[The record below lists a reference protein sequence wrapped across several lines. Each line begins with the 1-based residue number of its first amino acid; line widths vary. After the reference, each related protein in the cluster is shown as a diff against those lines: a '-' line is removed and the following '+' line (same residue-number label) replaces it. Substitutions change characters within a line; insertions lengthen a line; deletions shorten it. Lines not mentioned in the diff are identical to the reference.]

1 LRWRSNSQ
9 PTNGACRALP
19 LQASTMTRHPPTAAR
34 LHPGPRLLFSGGWAS
49 SSNQPAAI
57 CQQRARRRSRWTFQP
72 GIADADE
79 SSAVLSSADLPIS
92 VISTAAKSIRSIIQ
106 NPGLKR
112 WLSQA
117 TRSSRSGRMP
127 RSPHSRRAIQRLAPI
142 FKRLEKSRPLSPS
155 VALARADESA
165 RQRERRPSANADNP
179 RAPRPAAKGAPSRS
193 VSFPK
198 RVQASRNERLCVAAA

>member
-1 LRWRSNSQ
+1 LRWRSNSR
-9 PTNGACRALP
+9 PTNGACRALL

-155 VALARADESA
+155 VA